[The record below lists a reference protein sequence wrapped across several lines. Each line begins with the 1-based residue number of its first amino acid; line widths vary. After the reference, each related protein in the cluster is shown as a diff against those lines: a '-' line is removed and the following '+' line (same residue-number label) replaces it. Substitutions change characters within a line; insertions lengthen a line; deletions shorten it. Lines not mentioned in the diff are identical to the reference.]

1 MYNPNGPYFPMLNS
15 KRNNQNLNAMKTRT
29 FFILVVCI
37 LLSIPLSIQS
47 QTAKE
52 IITLTNL
59 RTEALIN
66 PLGLDTKTP
75 RFSWELQSNKPNVIQ
90 HSYRILVASDS
101 LKLTVGEADLWDS
114 GIVPSDSSL
123 WIPYQGT
130 ALGSNCHAYWK
141 VQVAV
146 SYGKGEQYQT
156 SWSPTARFSTGLL
169 SENRWKGQ
177 WIGLDQAMPW
187 DVEDMHSRLS
197 ARYLRTEFTV
207 DKPIKR
213 ATAFIA
219 GLGLYEFYI
228 NGTKVGNDVLTPAPT
243 DYRKTI
249 LYNTYDVTSLIG
261 SNNALGVVLGNG
273 RYYTMCQNYK
283 PYKINQ
289 FGYPKLRLNL
299 VIEYADGR
307 KETIASDTSWKL
319 TADGPIRSNNEYDGE
334 IYDAR
339 KELGA
344 WTRPG
349 YNDST
354 WISAQR
360 VSIPIGTLR
369 GAMMPAMKIWQEIKP
384 ISVIETSHGFILDF
398 GQNMAGWVEMK
409 VSGNEGDSIQ
419 MRFAEKLDKD
429 GKSLFTQNLRD
440 ALCTDTYICSGKET
454 KDEKWAPLFSYHG
467 FRYVEVIG
475 YKNTARSSEPLSSR
489 HPLIDCFTALV
500 ISDDMEETGT
510 FTSSSD
516 VLNSIVRN
524 ARWGILGNYK
534 GMPVDCPQRNE
545 RQPWLGDRTKGCWG
559 ESYLFDNERLYTK
572 WVRDICEAQREDGC
586 IPDVAPAFWNYYS
599 DNVTWP
605 SALIFACDMLYTQYG
620 NIEPIRRHYDSMQR
634 WITHMTEE
642 YTDRH
647 GLIYKDKYGDWCV
660 PPESPEMIHSKDPSR
675 KTDGRLI
682 ASAYFYKDL
691 KTMACFARLLGK
703 NTDAE
708 HYEADA
714 EQLKAAFNNIFLTTQ
729 PANTG
734 KAAVAFYG
742 NNTVTANLLPLAFDM
757 IPQPYA
763 KAVAEH
769 LSASIINDHNAH
781 ISCGVIGMQW
791 LFGQLCRTGNSNLAY
806 TLATHTD
813 YPSFGYMIANG
824 ATTIWELW
832 NGDTANPW
840 MNSGN
845 HVMLL
850 GDFLPFCFEELG
862 GIQPSKKEVAFKHIV
877 FKPQFDIE
885 QLNHVAVTYK
895 TPYGKAES
903 CWKKKRSR
911 IDWTIVVP
919 PNTTAEVHL
928 PNGETEYV
936 GSGTYHYRT
945 TLTVKK

>member
-1 MYNPNGPYFPMLNS
+1 
-15 KRNNQNLNAMKTRT
+15 MKMRS
-29 FFILVVCI
+29 L
-37 LLSIPLSIQS
+37 LLSVIVLLLLMPASVLAQP
-47 QTAKE
+47 AKE
-52 IITLTNL
+52 IITLSRL
-59 RTEALIN
+59 RTEGLHN
-66 PLGLDTKTP
+66 PLGLDTATP
-75 RFSWELQSNKPNVIQ
+75 RFSWQLQASVPCVKQI
-90 HSYRILVASDS
+90 SYRIVVASDS
-101 LKLTVGEADLWDS
+101 TKLTAGEADLWDS

-123 WIPYQGT
+123 WIPYRGA
-130 ALGSNCHAYWK
+130 ALGSNRHAYWK
-141 VQVAV
+141 VQVTV

-169 SENRWKGQ
+169 TENRWKGQ
-177 WIGLDQAMPW
+177 WIGLDKAMPW
-187 DVEDMHSRLS
+187 DDESTHSRLS
-197 ARYLRTEFTV
+197 ARYLRTEISL
-207 DKPIKR
+207 KKEIKR

-219 GLGLYEFYI
+219 GLGLYELYI
-228 NGTKVGNDVLTPAPT
+228 NGEKIGEELLTPAPT

-249 LYNTYDVTSLIG
+249 LYNTYDVTDRLQKV
-261 SNNALGVVLGNG
+261 NAIGVVLGNG
-273 RYYTMCQNYK
+273 RYYTMRQNYK
-283 PYKINQ
+283 PYKIAN
-289 FGYPKLRLNL
+289 FGYPKMRFNL
-299 VIEYADGR
+299 VVEYVDGSR
-307 KETIASDTSWKL
+307 ETFASDTRWKL

-349 YNDST
+349 YDDSA
-354 WISAQR
+354 WQPAQR
-360 VSIPIGTLR
+360 VSIPTGTLR
-369 GAMMPAMKIWQEIKP
+369 GAMMPGMKVWHEIKP
-384 ISVIETSHGFILDF
+384 VSVMETDRGFILDF

-429 GKSLFTQNLRD
+429 GKSLFTLNLRD

-454 KDEKWAPLFSYHG
+454 DDEKWAPLFSYHG

-475 YKNTARSSEPLSSR
+475 YKNTTPSSDPLSSR
-489 HPLIDCFTALV
+489 HPLTDCFTALV

-516 VLNSIVRN
+516 VLNAIVRN

-559 ESYLFDNERLYTK
+559 ESYLFDNERMYTK
-572 WVRDICEAQREDGC
+572 WVRDIDEAQREDGC

-605 SALIFACDMLYTQYG
+605 SALFFACDMLYTQYG
-620 NIEPIRRHYDSMQR
+620 NTEPIRRHYAAMQR
-634 WITHMTEE
+634 WIAHMAEE
-642 YTDRH
+642 YTDRD
-647 GLIYKDKYGDWCV
+647 GLIRKDKYGDWCV
-660 PPESPEMIHSKDPSR
+660 PPESPEMIHSQDPAR

-691 KTMACFARLLGK
+691 KIMAKFARLLGK
-703 NTDAE
+703 SADAARYDTDAQ
-708 HYEADA
+708 
-714 EQLKAAFNNIFLTTQ
+714 QLKEAFNNVFLTTQ
-729 PANTG
+729 PASPD
-734 KAAVAFYG
+734 KAVVAFYG

-763 KAVAEH
+763 KTVAEH
-769 LSASIINDHNAH
+769 LSATIINDHNAH

-813 YPSFGYMIANG
+813 YPSFGYMVANG

-832 NGDTANPW
+832 NGDTASPK

-862 GIQPSKKEVAFKHIV
+862 GIRPSDDGIAFKHIV
-877 FKPQFDIE
+877 FKPRFDIKP
-885 QLNHVAVTYK
+885 LDHAAVTYM

-903 CWKKKRSR
+903 RWKKKRSR
-911 IDWTIVVP
+911 IEWTIVVP

-928 PNGETEYV
+928 PNGETEHV
-936 GSGTYHYRT
+936 GSGTYRYRT